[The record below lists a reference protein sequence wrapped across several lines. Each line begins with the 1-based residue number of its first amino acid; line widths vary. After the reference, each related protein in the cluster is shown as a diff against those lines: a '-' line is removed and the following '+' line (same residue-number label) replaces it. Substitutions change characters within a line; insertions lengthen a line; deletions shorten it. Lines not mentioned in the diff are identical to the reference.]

1 MNTNKRGEGG
11 KLDVSFPFPFLF
23 LGRERGGGGRVGSGG
38 DLALVCLGKVA

>member
-23 LGRERGGGGRVGSGG
+23 LGRGGGRGGSGG

>member
-11 KLDVSFPFPFLF
+11 KLDVSFPFPFL
-23 LGRERGGGGRVGSGG
+23 GGGGGGRGG